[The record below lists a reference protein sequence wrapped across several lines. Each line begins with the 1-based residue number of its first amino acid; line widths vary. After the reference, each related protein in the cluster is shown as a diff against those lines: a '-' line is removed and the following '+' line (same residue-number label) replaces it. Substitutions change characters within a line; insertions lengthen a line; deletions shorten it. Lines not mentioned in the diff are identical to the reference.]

1 MTITTALD
9 DVYKEIDIMKQLNH
23 SNIISLFELIDD
35 PSSDKLYLIMPLAD
49 FGESMSYNAQ
59 SLEFRPNDKLYAK
72 NIDKAHKQMSDN
84 CLYYDEATI

>member
-49 FGESMSYNAQ
+49 FGESMTYYAQ
-59 SLEFRPNDKLYAK
+59 SLEFRPNDKL
-72 NIDKAHKQMSDN
+72 
-84 CLYYDEATI
+84 